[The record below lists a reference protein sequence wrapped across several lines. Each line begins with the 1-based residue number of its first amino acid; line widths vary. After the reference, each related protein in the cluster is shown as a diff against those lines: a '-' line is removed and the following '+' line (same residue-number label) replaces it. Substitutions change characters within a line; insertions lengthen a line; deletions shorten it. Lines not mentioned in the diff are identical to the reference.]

1 MQRSA
6 AESERERRATAEHLG
21 ELNTQLT
28 RLADLIGRE
37 SRDLSTLSTTQD
49 ELRGLLR
56 QLAQQPAQGVQF
68 TEDLRAEL
76 RLLSRTIGAALGG
89 AGAGKAD

>member
-6 AESERERRATAEHLG
+6 GIERERRATAEHLG

-37 SRDLSTLSTTQD
+37 SRDLSTLSTHQD

-56 QLAQQPAQGVQF
+56 QFAQQPARGVVHRG
-68 TEDLRAEL
+68 TCVPSCACCRA
-76 RLLSRTIGAALGG
+76 RSAPRSVVRR
-89 AGAGKAD
+89 AGKAD